1 MTTIHNRIKLALDVN
16 NRLQNIRAIDAE
28 LTKYNLP
35 VLQKSAAVGAHKEE
49 RIKLAA
55 LLQQRAIEKQAFMG
69 GLARLG
75 MRAAKGMLGG
85 AKGVGK
91 GLVGSPN
98 VGKAIGGVGGRTLRQ
113 AVPMSQRAGHLLGST
128 ARRGVQAIG
137 SGIGAAGRYAAKNP
151 ASAAGLAGGAGLA
164 GMGLGAMAMNP
175 ATQLGQAV
183 NKGTNAVSNLYDQG
197 MAMAGGFGQGL
208 SQGAQSLANLPG
220 ALAGTLQK
228 GFTGQLG
235 QNSPQGATP
244 GIAPPQQFRG
254 VVPQMALNR
263 FKGRMAGGPS
273 SL

>member
-55 LLQQRAIEKQAFMG
+55 LLQQRAIEKQAFMS
-69 GLARLG
+69 GLAQLG
-75 MRAAKGMLGG
+75 LGG
-85 AKGVGK
+85 AKLLGK
-91 GLVGSPN
+91 GLM
-98 VGKAIGGVGGRTLRQ
+98 GGVRTG
-113 AVPMSQRAGHLLGST
+113 ALLGKNAVRG
-128 ARRGVQAIG
+128 AR
-137 SGIGAAGRYAAKNP
+137 AAGRYAAKNP
-151 ASAAGLAGGAGLA
+151 GSAAGLAGGAGLA
-164 GMGLGAMAMNP
+164 GVGLGSMAMNP

-183 NKGTNAVSNLYDQG
+183 NKGTNAISNMYNQG

-208 SQGAQSLANLPG
+208 GQGAQSLMNLPG
-220 ALAGTLQK
+220 ALASTVQK

-244 GIAPPQQFRG
+244 GFAPPQQPGQNLQRLPFRG
-254 VVPQMALNR
+254 VAPQVALNR
-263 FKGRMAGGPS
+263 YKRMAGGPFS
-273 SL
+273 F

>member
-1 MTTIHNRIKLALDVN
+1 MTTIHNHIKIALEVN
-16 NRLQNIRAIDAE
+16 NRIQNIKAIDAE

-55 LLQQRAIEKQAFMG
+55 LLQRRAMEKQALMG
-69 GLARLG
+69 LIRAGLGAGRGIAGVARG
-75 MRAAKGMLGG
+75 AAKGLIGKTPNA
-85 AKGVGK
+85 AKRVAAGVPK
-91 GLVGSPN
+91 
-98 VGKAIGGVGGRTLRQ
+98 IQTTL
-113 AVPMSQRAGHLLGST
+113 PMSQRVGGLLGST

-137 SGIGAAGRYAAKNP
+137 SGIGAAGRYARNNP
-151 ASAAGLAGGAGLA
+151 AGAAGLAGGAGLA
-164 GMGLGAMAMNP
+164 GVGLGAMAMNP

-183 NKGTNAVSNLYDQG
+183 NKGTNAVSNMYDQG

-208 SQGAQSLANLPG
+208 GQGAQSLMNLPG

-244 GIAPPQQFRG
+244 GIAPPQQTGAR
-254 VVPQMALNR
+254 
-263 FKGRMAGGPS
+263 
-273 SL
+273 

>member
-1 MTTIHNRIKLALDVN
+1 MTTIHNRIKIALDMH

-75 MRAAKGMLGG
+75 MRAAKGLMGG
-85 AKGVGK
+85 ARLGSKAALGAGKLGLKGV
-91 GLVGSPN
+91 
-98 VGKAIGGVGGRTLRQ
+98 
-113 AVPMSQRAGHLLGST
+113 
-128 ARRGVQAIG
+128 
-137 SGIGAAGRYAAKNP
+137 GAAGRYAAKNP
-151 ASAAGLAGGAGLA
+151 GSAAGLAGGAGLA
-164 GMGLGAMAMNP
+164 GVGLGAMAMNP

-183 NKGTNAVSNLYDQG
+183 NKGTNAVSNMYNQG

-208 SQGAQSLANLPG
+208 GQGAQSLMNLPG

-235 QNSPQGATP
+235 QNSPQGANP
-244 GIAPPQQFRG
+244 GVAPPQQMNPALQQSLAGRG
-254 VVPQMALNR
+254 VANMMQPGSTRNVSSKIAPLQG
-263 FKGRMAGGPS
+263 GRLAAPS

>member
-55 LLQQRAIEKQAFMG
+55 LLQQRAIEKQAFMS

-75 MRAAKGMLGG
+75 LNAAKGMFGG
-85 AKGVGK
+85 AKGVAK

-98 VGKAIGGVGGRTLRQ
+98 VASRAATLAGKAS
-113 AVPMSQRAGHLLGST
+113 VPMSQRAGHLLGST
-128 ARRGVQAIG
+128 ARRGAQAIG
-137 SGIGAAGRYAAKNP
+137 SGIRGAGRYAYNNP
-151 ASAAGLAGGAGLA
+151 AAAAGLAGGAGLA
-164 GMGLGAMAMNP
+164 GVGLGSMAMNP

-183 NKGTNAVSNLYDQG
+183 NTGTNAVNNMYDKG

-208 SQGAQSLANLPG
+208 GQGFQSLRNLPG

-244 GIAPPQQFRG
+244 GFAPRQQMGAR
-254 VVPQMALNR
+254 
-263 FKGRMAGGPS
+263 
-273 SL
+273 

>member
-55 LLQQRAIEKQAFMG
+55 LLQQRAIEKQAFLG
-69 GLARLG
+69 SLARLG
-75 MRAAKGMLGG
+75 MGAGKMIGKGLAGG
-85 AKGVGK
+85 AKLGV
-91 GLVGSPN
+91 N
-98 VGKAIGGVGGRTLRQ
+98 AGKAGVRG
-113 AVPMSQRAGHLLGST
+113 
-128 ARRGVQAIG
+128 AR
-137 SGIGAAGRYAAKNP
+137 AAGRYAAKNP
-151 ASAAGLAGGAGLA
+151 GSAAGLAGGAGLA
-164 GMGLGAMAMNP
+164 GVGLGAMAMNP

-183 NKGTNAVSNLYDQG
+183 NKGTNAMSNMYNQG

-208 SQGAQSLANLPG
+208 GQGAQSLMNLPG

-244 GIAPPQQFRG
+244 GIAPPQRPVQNPTRLPFRG

-263 FKGRMAGGPS
+263 FKDRFS
-273 SL
+273 F